1 LSVPSVPK
9 YIEDLRKQPIEP
21 LLSNLIELPPDSNLS
36 KLVGLL
42 RATSAYEVFVPEHTR
57 CGIIS
62 ARDVLKAANVEGT
75 KPMALMSYIQV
86 LLKEAS
92 IGDAARLMADYR
104 IRSVPITDG
113 RKIVGQVSSI
123 TLPNQMNGK
132 IGGDLRIASI
142 ATKNPITID
151 AEAPIAKARDLMTR
165 RRIDHLPVTRSG
177 RLSGL
182 ITSTEI
188 VARISPT
195 ERLGSKAM
203 KPEIKHSFEFPVGNV
218 MDPNL
223 LTCPPEASAE
233 KALASILSAAKTYIL
248 VTQWEELQGIAT
260 QRDFMTLLAA
270 PEPESDVPI
279 FMVGLPDDP
288 FEAEATK
295 AKFRRTVNQLRRIFP
310 DILEARS
317 VIKSKFTK
325 PGKERG
331 RYEVAVHIRTTRNT
345 YTYSEGGWDLPVVYD
360 LITDRLKRLMTQKQT
375 RRRTRERESSRTP

>member
-1 LSVPSVPK
+1 LPVANVPK
-9 YIEDLRKQPIEP
+9 YIENIRIQPIEP
-21 LLSNLIELPPDSNLS
+21 SLSQLIELPSDGNFS

-42 RATSAYEVFVPEHTR
+42 TATSAYEVYVPEGIR

-75 KPMALMSYIQV
+75 KPTALMSHIQV
-86 LLKEAS
+86 LPKEAS
-92 IGDAARLMADYR
+92 IGEAARLMADYR
-104 IRSVPITDG
+104 IRSVPVSDG
-113 RKIVGQVSSI
+113 RKIIGQVNSFN
-123 TLPNQMNGK
+123 LLHLLKGK
-132 IGGDLRIASI
+132 IGGDLRITSI

-151 AEAPIAKARDLMTR
+151 VEAPIAKARDLMIR
-165 RRIDHLPVTRSG
+165 RRIDHVPVTRTG
-177 RLSGL
+177 RLTGL
-182 ITSTEI
+182 LTSTEI
-188 VARISPT
+188 ITRISPA

-203 KPEIKHSFEFPVGNV
+203 KPEIKHSFDFPVGEV
-218 MDPNL
+218 MDHNP
-223 LTCPPEASAE
+223 LTCAAE
-233 KALASILSAAKTYIL
+233 TSVADALDSILSAAQTYIL

-260 QRDFMTLLAA
+260 HRDFITLLAA

-279 FMVGLPDDP
+279 FIVGLPEDP

-317 VIKSKFTK
+317 VIKSKSTS

-345 YTYSEGGWDLPVVYD
+345 YAYSEGGWDLPAVYD

-375 RRRTRERESSRTP
+375 RRRTREREGPRTL